1 MWPKQICCW
10 RKIYGVVVVGEKWLM
25 SLLLSQCFKVLGQEF
40 TSGWP
45 EVYVKSK
52 RLDQKL
58 DNSFTF
64 ILFLFS
70 TESVKLIDEK
80 LKEAHAAKL
89 DLEQNRTNLER
100 DIRLK
105 EMSMEIDQSKCLT
118 LRQHFPFTIKCSVA
132 TKFNSVDRRRFRV
145 NVKT

>member
-1 MWPKQICCW
+1 M
-10 RKIYGVVVVGEKWLM
+10 YL
-25 SLLLSQCFKVLGQEF
+25 
-40 TSGWP
+40 
-45 EVYVKSK
+45 KSK
-52 RLDQKL
+52 CLDQKL
-58 DNSFTF
+58 DNFFTF